1 MISNIFDCHLHVDK
15 GLDNYNIPMENGN
28 IIFNNVDH
36 YKQESDNYL
45 NYYKSLIF
53 DYKNN
58 FDFIIEEA
66 SKQKIVAYKIHSRIQ
81 KITNEDY
88 SILLEM
94 LKKLPNNIPLIYD
107 AFYFGSDLKCQP
119 SLEGLIYL
127 ATNLPHKK
135 FIVAH
140 AGGYKII
147 EFFLHLKELKN
158 IAYDLSL
165 SLQYLS
171 DSSCQFDLVKLIKY
185 TQSERIFFGTD
196 FPIGDPMLQY
206 DQLIQILS
214 NLNMNSK
221 KIEEIFTTNWLNF
234 SFNTL

>member
-1 MISNIFDCHLHVDK
+1 MISNIFDCHLHVDNGIDK
-15 GLDNYNIPMENGN
+15 YNIPFVNGN
-28 IIFNNVDH
+28 IIFNSVDH

-45 NYYKSLIF
+45 TYYKSLLF

-88 SILLEM
+88 PILLEM
-94 LKKLPNNIPLIYD
+94 LEKLPNNIPLIYD
-107 AFYFGSDLKCQP
+107 AFYYGSDLKYQP

-127 ATNLPHKK
+127 ATNLPHKR

-147 EFFLHLKELKN
+147 EYFFHLKGLKN
-158 IAYDLSL
+158 IGYDLSI
-165 SLQYLS
+165 SLQYLY
-171 DSSCQFDLVKLIKY
+171 DSSCQFDLLKLIKY
-185 TQSERIFFGTD
+185 TPSERIFFGTD
-196 FPIGDPMLQY
+196 FPIGDPLVQFDY
-206 DQLIQILS
+206 LIQILNS
-214 NLNMNSK
+214 LNMNSK